1 MIEKIVLTGFIFLA
15 WIFILFFGV
24 AFLLAKEIL
33 VSITGGIIILAWIF
47 ISVKII
53 LEKLK

>member
-24 AFLLAKEIL
+24 AFV
-33 VSITGGIIILAWIF
+33 VSNNFYVNAMGIIVVMLWII

-53 LEKLK
+53 LERLE